1 MSKTTSSAVA
11 TPLAQVETPLLAVAL
26 GQGGSLPASL
36 GELDRAAGG
45 VIARAMTSG
54 DFRGKRDETALLYP
68 NGGKA
73 ERVLLVGVGK
83 PGEVTRSGIRRA
95 AAVAAKR
102 ARALGAKQFAFA
114 VAAEARNGVAP
125 KDLGQVVAE
134 GAGQG
139 AWAFT
144 ALKATPDEP
153 RPEVEYVAIA
163 CDSREANDVTAGR
176 RVGDAIAAGHR
187 LARDLQ
193 MHPGN
198 VCTT

>member
-83 PGEVTRSGIRRA
+83 PGEVTRSGQRTSPRASGWVTRSRRGTSSRATSRCSPATCARRA
-95 AAVAAKR
+95 ISPNR
-102 ARALGAKQFAFA
+102 
-114 VAAEARNGVAP
+114 RNG
-125 KDLGQVVAE
+125 
-134 GAGQG
+134 
-139 AWAFT
+139 W
-144 ALKATPDEP
+144 P
-153 RPEVEYVAIA
+153 RP
-163 CDSREANDVTAGR
+163 TA
-176 RVGDAIAAGHR
+176 
-187 LARDLQ
+187 
-193 MHPGN
+193 
-198 VCTT
+198 